1 MSSNNND
8 NSGAA
13 MAIGVVV
20 AVAYFMAMVF
30 AVVVVVIAIVLTIFA
45 FMAWNRPL
53 RVGKVVITP
62 REARQFV
69 WRGVV
74 GFWVLPLLLALGNI
88 FLGWTINFD
97 YLFYYMLV
105 GYCAGSIGVEA
116 LFADEQQQGP
126 LVEYLPPEP
135 QITPLPK
142 QPELP
147 ELPAP
152 PREPFRFASWD
163 DEEN

>member
-20 AVAYFMAMVF
+20 AAAYVMAIAF
-30 AVVVVVIAIVLTIFA
+30 AVVIVVLAIVLTIIA

-53 RVGKVVITP
+53 RVGKMVITP
-62 REARQFV
+62 AEARQFV
-69 WRGVV
+69 WRGWI
-74 GFWVLPLLLALGNI
+74 GFWALPFALALGNI
-88 FLGWTINFD
+88 FLGWPINWD
-97 YLFYYMLV
+97 YLFYYMLA
-105 GYCAGSIGVEA
+105 GYCAGSIGIEM
-116 LFADEQQQGP
+116 LFGDEERQGP
-126 LVEYLPPEP
+126 LVEYLPPQP
-135 QITPLPK
+135 QIPPPPK

-147 ELPAP
+147 AP
-152 PREPFRFASWD
+152 RREPFRFASWD

>member
-13 MAIGVVV
+13 MVIGLVV
-20 AVAYFMAMVF
+20 AAAYVMAMAF
-30 AVVVVVIAIVLTIFA
+30 AIVIVVITIVLTIAA

-62 REARQFV
+62 AEARQFV
-69 WRGVV
+69 WRGWI
-74 GFWVLPLLLALGNI
+74 GSWGLPLALLLANI
-88 FLGWTINFD
+88 FLGWTINWN
-97 YLFYYMLV
+97 YLFYYILA
-105 GYCAGSIGVEA
+105 GYCAGSIGIEM
-116 LFADEQQQGP
+116 LFGDEQQQGP

-135 QITPLPK
+135 QITPPPK
-142 QPELP
+142 QP

-152 PREPFRFASWD
+152 PREPFRFASWN